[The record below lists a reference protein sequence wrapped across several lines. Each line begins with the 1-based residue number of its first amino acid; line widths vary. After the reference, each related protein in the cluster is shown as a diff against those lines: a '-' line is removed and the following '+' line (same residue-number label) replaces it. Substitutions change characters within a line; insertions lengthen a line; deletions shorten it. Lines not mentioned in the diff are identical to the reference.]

1 MSMQSKRAAS
11 FANNTGAVL
20 SPGELCHGISD
31 SEKEY
36 ATAWEY
42 ARQLIRNCKKS
53 ARLFHRL
60 RKANRRRNRYKLS
73 FNLLPTAFFKNR
85 HALTFLISPCWP
97 KKPFAELSRKE
108 KQQAFPDAP
117 IFQEPLKVPRIGAF
131 MLPAENIT
139 PNGTWSP
146 RWSSKVLDAMF
157 QNNRIPFRTKSRLL
171 LIDTSY
177 DQSRIE
183 DALLHL
189 LRKETQNHR
198 TKGRNKYEAALKELA
213 LLRAEEAGWLP
224 EQFDELWR
232 TVGIAHPLSNN
243 TPHKTACGVA
253 FEARRKRIKC
263 ARQRLISAFRWAH
276 VKG

>member
-1 MSMQSKRAAS
+1 MQSKRAAS
-11 FANNTGAVL
+11 FANNTVAVL

-36 ATAWEY
+36 AAAWEY

-53 ARLFHRL
+53 ARLFRRL

-139 PNGTWSP
+139 PNGTWSR

-263 ARQRLISAFRWAH
+263 ARQRLISAFRWEH
-276 VKG
+276 FKG